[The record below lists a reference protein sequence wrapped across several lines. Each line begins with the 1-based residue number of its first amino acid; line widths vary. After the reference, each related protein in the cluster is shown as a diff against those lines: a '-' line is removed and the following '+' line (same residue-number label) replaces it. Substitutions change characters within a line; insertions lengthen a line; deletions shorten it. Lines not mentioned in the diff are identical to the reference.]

1 MHIMEGY
8 LPATHAIGWWAITVP
23 FLITG
28 AHKLKHIIKTK
39 PTARM
44 LLGAAAAFV
53 FVLSAMKLPSVTGS
67 CSHPTGT
74 GLGAMLFGPG
84 VMAILGIIVLLF
96 QALLLAHGGLTTLGA
111 NAFSMAIAGPWAAYS
126 VYMLLK
132 RFGTAKAIFAGAATG
147 SMVTYILAA
156 LQLGL
161 AFPDPASGI
170 IGATV
175 KFLGIFAIT
184 QIPLAAAEG
193 ILTVLIF
200 NALKA
205 HSPDELRVLNII
217 REEGAYSA

>member
-23 FLITG
+23 FLVTG

-53 FVLSAMKLPSVTGS
+53 FVLSAMKMPSVTGS

-111 NAFSMAIAGPWAAYS
+111 NAFSMAIAGPWAAYGA
-126 VYMLLK
+126 YTLLK
-132 RFGTAKAIFAGAATG
+132 RFGTTRAIFAGAAIG
-147 SMVTYILAA
+147 SMVTYIMAA

-175 KFLGIFAIT
+175 KFLSIFAIT
-184 QIPLAAAEG
+184 QIPLAIAEG

-200 NALKA
+200 NAIKA
-205 HSPDELRVLNII
+205 HSPEELRVLNII

>member
-8 LPATHAIGWWAITVP
+8 LPATHALGWWAISVP
-23 FLITG
+23 FLVGG
-28 AHKLKHIIKTK
+28 AHKLKQIITTK
-39 PTARM
+39 PAARM

-74 GLGAMLFGPG
+74 GLGAMLFGPA
-84 VMAILGIIVLLF
+84 VMAILGVIVLLF
-96 QALLLAHGGLTTLGA
+96 QAVLLAHGGLTTLGA
-111 NAFSMAIAGPWAAYS
+111 NTFSMAIAGPWAAYG
-126 VYMLLK
+126 VYMLLR

-147 SMVTYILAA
+147 SMVTYIIAA
-156 LQLGL
+156 LQLGM

-170 IGATV
+170 VGASA

-184 QIPLAAAEG
+184 QIPLAIAEG
-193 ILTVLIF
+193 ILTVLIV

-205 HSPDELRVLNII
+205 YSSDELNTLETICKK
-217 REEGAYSA
+217 GACSA

>member
-8 LPATHAIGWWAITVP
+8 LPVVHAAGWWAVSLP
-23 FLITG
+23 FLVSGTR
-28 AHKLKHIIKTK
+28 KLKHMIETK
-39 PTARM
+39 PAARM

-74 GLGAMLFGPG
+74 GLGAILFGPG
-84 VMAILGIIVLLF
+84 VMAVLGVIVLLF

-111 NAFSMAIAGPWAAYS
+111 NAFSMAIAGPWAAYG
-126 VYMLLK
+126 VYVMLR
-132 RFGTAKAIFAGAATG
+132 RFGTAKAVFTGAATG
-147 SMVTYILAA
+147 SMVTYIIAA

-170 IGATV
+170 GGAMI

-193 ILTVLIF
+193 ILTVFIF
-200 NALKA
+200 NALKT
-205 HSPDELRVLNII
+205 HSPDELHALNII
-217 REEGAYSA
+217 HKEGAYPA

>member
-1 MHIMEGY
+1 
-8 LPATHAIGWWAITVP
+8 
-23 FLITG
+23 
-28 AHKLKHIIKTK
+28 
-39 PTARM
+39 M

-53 FVLSAMKLPSVTGS
+53 FVLSAMKMPSVTGS

-111 NAFSMAIAGPWAAYS
+111 NAFSMAIAGPWAAYGA
-126 VYMLLK
+126 YTLLK
-132 RFGTAKAIFAGAATG
+132 RFGTTRAIFAGAAIG
-147 SMVTYILAA
+147 SMVTYIMAA

-175 KFLGIFAIT
+175 KFLSIFAIT
-184 QIPLAAAEG
+184 QIPLAIAEG

-200 NALKA
+200 NAIKA
-205 HSPDELRVLNII
+205 HSPEELRVLNII